1 MEHALK
7 ALGEGRVAG
16 YLVYFGNPET
26 RDLHGEYFTPETE
39 YHLDW
44 YDRRPA
50 LYHHGLDKTVKAQ
63 PVGLITSVTKNDVGL
78 WAEAQLAM
86 HNEYA
91 QSVYEM
97 VEKGALGWS
106 SGSIPHIVKVDND
119 GRILEWPIVE
129 GSLTPTPAEPRGTWI
144 TAKHYSEPTELAT
157 AYKSLDLDVSRF
169 IPADAETAKE
179 AAPIE
184 PTPASAVIDSE
195 NQPQTEGKLAMDINA
210 LIQRAMEILAAMRP
224 DISLTPE
231 EVAQVSAQIA
241 SDVSATEAV
250 AAAPTPEAGIQAVA
264 PAVIKAVES
273 FVAEKQMKAKSFI
286 DAGRAALEEAMKRA
300 PAPAAAPAFT
310 GGIGMLQ
317 QDGGAQKPSVTS
329 VKSKY
334 EQAGL
339 SVNDLSALAFY
350 LMNRRNG
357 SRQIPAE
364 LVKELAHRAG
374 KAYDEGKIK
383 FGDAGETAS
392 AVKSINY
399 IKANELSTS
408 TQATFGDEW
417 VPTLWSSQLWERAR
431 LENVIFPQ
439 MDVIEMPSQPYEL
452 PIEGSDPTVSFVA
465 ETANESALTL
475 NDANSPIPDSKFGTG
490 KVTISA
496 SKLALRTMF
505 SAELDEDSIIPII
518 PRVRDQ
524 AERAMMDTF
533 DFIILNGDTD
543 ATANTNINLIDG
555 TPAATARYL
564 AFNGLRK
571 LPLITTT
578 TNAIDGGAAGV
589 TLAQLRSLKS
599 ALSRN
604 YSARLSD
611 LVYITNPEGHDRL
624 LALPELLTIDKY
636 GQNATILTGEVG
648 RVNGIPVLVTG
659 ELGLSN
665 TAGMVSGTGS
675 NNTRTSFLLVYKPYW
690 KLGFRRRM
698 TMSLDFVPYYD
709 TYVLTATARLG
720 MVRQDA
726 DCASILY
733 NSLV

>member
-1 MEHALK
+1 MAQQ
-7 ALGEGRVAG
+7 
-16 YLVYFGNPET
+16 LV
-26 RDLHGEYFTPETE
+26 TE
-39 YHLDW
+39 
-44 YDRRPA
+44 
-50 LYHHGLDKTVKAQ
+50 
-63 PVGLITSVTKNDVGL
+63 
-78 WAEAQLAM
+78 M
-86 HNEYA
+86 
-91 QSVYEM
+91 
-97 VEKGALGWS
+97 
-106 SGSIPHIVKVDND
+106 
-119 GRILEWPIVE
+119 
-129 GSLTPTPAEPRGTWI
+129 TPAASAP
-144 TAKHYSEPTELAT
+144 
-157 AYKSLDLDVSRF
+157 
-169 IPADAETAKE
+169 E
-179 AAPIE
+179 AAAN
-184 PTPASAVIDSE
+184 PAPV
-195 NQPQTEGKLAMDINA
+195 
-210 LIQRAMEILAAMRP
+210 LAA
-224 DISLTPE
+224 
-231 EVAQVSAQIA
+231 VASKAAGLLKEHSDKIA
-241 SDVSATEAV
+241 AAKAAYDALVNNAVEAAK
-250 AAAPTPEAGIQAVA
+250 AAAPATQ
-264 PAVIKAVES
+264 
-273 FVAEKQMKAKSFI
+273 Q
-286 DAGRAALEEAMKRA
+286 
-300 PAPAAAPAFT
+300 APAFT

-317 QDGGAQKPSVTS
+317 QEGGAQKPSVTS

-357 SRQIPAE
+357 SRQIPSE

-417 VPTLWSSQLWERAR
+417 VPTLWSSQVWERAR

-475 NDANSPIPDSKFGTG
+475 ADGNSPIPDSKFGTG

-533 DFIILNGDTD
+533 DYIIINGDTD
-543 ATANTNINLIDG
+543 ATLNTNINLIDG

>member
-7 ALGEGRVAG
+7 ALGDGRVAG
-16 YLVYFGNPET
+16 YLVYFGSPEQ
-26 RDLHGEYFTPETE
+26 RDLHGEYFTPDTE

-63 PVGLITSVTKNDVGL
+63 PVGLITSVTKNDIGL

-106 SGSIPHIVKVDND
+106 SGSIPHIVKVAAD
-119 GRILEWPIVE
+119 GRIEEWPIVE

-184 PTPASAVIDSE
+184 PTPASAVIE
-195 NQPQTEGKLAMDINA
+195 NSPIQQETKMDLQQMVSDILNRLAQA
-210 LIQRAMEILAAMRP
+210 GVVTV
-224 DISLTPE
+224 SPE
-231 EVAQVSAQIA
+231 ELAGIAQQLV
-241 SDVSATEAV
+241 TEMTPA
-250 AAAPTPEAGIQAVA
+250 AAAPEAIANPEPVMTEVRTKAIAMAKEINDKKAASKAAYDALIERQVEAAKAAA
-264 PAVIKAVES
+264 PAT
-273 FVAEKQMKAKSFI
+273 QQ
-286 DAGRAALEEAMKRA
+286 
-300 PAPAAAPAFT
+300 APAFT
-310 GGIGMLQ
+310 GGLSMLQ
-317 QDGGAQKPSVTS
+317 QDGGAHKPTVTN

-357 SRQIPAE
+357 SRQLPGE
-364 LVKELAHRAG
+364 LVKELAERAG
-374 KAYDEGKIK
+374 KAYGEGKIK
-383 FGDAGETAS
+383 FGDAAETAS
-392 AVKSINY
+392 AVKSINA

-431 LENVIFPQ
+431 LENVIFSQ
-439 MDVIEMPSQPYEL
+439 MDVIDMPSQPYEL

-465 ETANESALTL
+465 ETANENALTL
-475 NDANSPIPDSKFGTG
+475 ADSNSPIPDSKFGTG

-505 SAELDEDSIIPII
+505 SAELDEDSIIPVI

-533 DFIILNGDTD
+533 DYIIINGDTD
-543 ATANTNINLIDG
+543 ATASTNINLIDG

-564 AFNGLRK
+564 AFNGIRK

-578 TNAIDGGAAGV
+578 SNAIDGGAAGV

-648 RVNGIPVLVTG
+648 RINGIPVLVSG

-665 TAGMVSGTGS
+665 TAGMVSGTGG

-690 KLGFRRRM
+690 KVGFRRRM
-698 TMSLDFVPYYD
+698 SMSLDFVPYYD

>member
-16 YLVYFGNPET
+16 YLVAWGSPDDK
-26 RDLHGEYFTPETE
+26 DLHGEYFTPETK
-39 YHLDW
+39 LWADNGIP
-44 YDRRPA
+44 RPM
-50 LYHHGLDKTVKAQ
+50 LYHHGLDGRLKAAVVGVINTLKTDDFGV
-63 PVGLITSVTKNDVGL
+63 
-78 WAEAQLAM
+78 WAEAQLDM
-86 HNEYA
+86 RQEYA
-91 QSVYEM
+91 RYIEDLVS
-97 VEKGALGWS
+97 KGALGWS
-106 SGSIPHIVKVDND
+106 SGSLPHLVDIAPD
-119 GRILEWPIVE
+119 GKILQWPIVE
-129 GSLTPTPAEPRGTWI
+129 GSLTPTPAQPVKTQV
-144 TAKHYSEPTELAT
+144 AMKHLSEPTELVT

-184 PTPASAVIDSE
+184 PPPASAVIDNSPTTQE
-195 NQPQTEGKLAMDINA
+195 TKMDLQQMVSDILNRLAQAGAISVTP
-210 LIQRAMEILAAMRP
+210 EELAAMAQQ
-224 DISLTPE
+224 LVTEMTPAASAPE
-231 EVAQVSAQIA
+231 AAANPAPVLAAVASKAAGLLKEHSDKIA
-241 SDVSATEAV
+241 AAKAAYNALVTDAVEAAK
-250 AAAPTPEAGIQAVA
+250 AAAPAT
-264 PAVIKAVES
+264 S
-273 FVAEKQMKAKSFI
+273 
-286 DAGRAALEEAMKRA
+286 
-300 PAPAAAPAFT
+300 AAPAFT

-374 KAYDEGKIK
+374 KAYDEGNIK

-475 NDANSPIPDSKFGTG
+475 ADGNSPIPDSKFGTG

-533 DFIILNGDTD
+533 DYIIINGDTD
-543 ATANTNINLIDG
+543 ATLNTNINLIDG

>member
-7 ALGEGRVAG
+7 ALGDGRVAG
-16 YLVYFGNPET
+16 YLVYFGSPEQ
-26 RDLHGEYFTPETE
+26 RDLHGEYFTPDTE

-63 PVGLITSVTKNDVGL
+63 PVGLITSVTKNDIGL

-106 SGSIPHIVKVDND
+106 SGSIPHIVKVAQD
-119 GRILEWPIVE
+119 GRIEEWPIVE

-144 TAKHYSEPTELAT
+144 TAKHYSEPTELVT

-184 PTPASAVIDSE
+184 PPPASAVIE
-195 NQPQTEGKLAMDINA
+195 NSPIQQETKMDLQQMVSDILNRLAQAGVVNV
-210 LIQRAMEILAAMRP
+210 
-224 DISLTPE
+224 TPE
-231 EVAQVSAQIA
+231 ELAGIAQQLV
-241 SDVSATEAV
+241 TEMTPA
-250 AAAPTPEAGIQAVA
+250 AAAPEAAANPAPVMAAVA
-264 PAVIKAVES
+264 SKAVELIKKLTD
-273 FVAEKQMKAKSFI
+273 EKAAAKAAY
-286 DAGRAALEEAMKRA
+286 DALIERQVEAAKAAA
-300 PAPAAAPAFT
+300 PATQQAPAFT

-317 QDGGAQKPSVTS
+317 QDGGAQKPQITN

-357 SRQIPAE
+357 SRQLPAE
-364 LVKELAHRAG
+364 LVRELAERAG
-374 KAYDEGKIK
+374 KAYGEGKIK
-383 FGDAGETAS
+383 FGDPAETAA

-417 VPTLWSSQLWERAR
+417 VPNLWSSNLWERAR
-431 LENVIFPQ
+431 LENTIFSQ
-439 MDVIEMPSQPYEL
+439 MDVIDMPSQPYEL

-465 ETANESALTL
+465 ETANENALTL
-475 NDANSPIPDSKFGTG
+475 ADSNSPIPDSKFGTG

-505 SAELDEDSIIPII
+505 SAELDEDSIIPVI

-533 DFIILNGDTD
+533 DYIILNGDTD
-543 ATANTNINLIDG
+543 ATASTNINLIDG

-564 AFNGLRK
+564 AFNGIRK

-578 TNAIDGGAAGV
+578 SNAIDGGAAGV

-648 RVNGIPVLVTG
+648 RINGIPVLVSG

-690 KLGFRRRM
+690 KVGFRRRM
-698 TMSLDFVPYYD
+698 SMSLDFVPYYD

>member
-16 YLVYFGNPET
+16 YLVYFGSPEQ
-26 RDLHGEYFTPETE
+26 RDLHGEYFTPDTE

-63 PVGLITSVTKNDVGL
+63 PVGLITSVTKNDIGL

-106 SGSIPHIVKVDND
+106 SGSIPHIVKVAAD
-119 GRILEWPIVE
+119 GRIEEWPIVE

-184 PTPASAVIDSE
+184 PPPASAVIE
-195 NQPQTEGKLAMDINA
+195 NSPIQQETKMDLQQMVSDILNRLAQAGVVNV
-210 LIQRAMEILAAMRP
+210 
-224 DISLTPE
+224 TPE
-231 EVAQVSAQIA
+231 EMASLAQQLVSEYTSAA
-241 SDVSATEAV
+241 SAPEAV
-250 AAAPTPEAGIQAVA
+250 ADPAPVMAAVA
-264 PAVIKAVES
+264 SKAVELIKKLTD
-273 FVAEKQMKAKSFI
+273 EKAAAKAAY
-286 DAGRAALEEAMKRA
+286 DALIERQVEAAKASA
-300 PAPAAAPAFT
+300 PATQQAPAFT
-310 GGIGMLQ
+310 GGLSMLQ
-317 QDGGAQKPSVTS
+317 QEGGAHKPTVTH

-357 SRQIPAE
+357 SRQLPGE
-364 LVKELAHRAG
+364 LVKELAERAG
-374 KAYDEGKIK
+374 KAYGEGKIK
-383 FGDAGETAS
+383 FGDPTETAA
-392 AVKSINY
+392 AVKSINA

-431 LENVIFPQ
+431 LENVIFSQ
-439 MDVIEMPSQPYEL
+439 MDVIDMPSQPYEL

-465 ETANESALTL
+465 ETANENALTL
-475 NDANSPIPDSKFGTG
+475 ADSNSPIPDSKFGTG

-505 SAELDEDSIIPII
+505 SAELDEDSIIPVI

-533 DFIILNGDTD
+533 DYIILNGDTD
-543 ATANTNINLIDG
+543 ATASTNINLIDG

-564 AFNGLRK
+564 AFNGIRK

-578 TNAIDGGAAGV
+578 SNAIDGGAAGV

-648 RVNGIPVLVTG
+648 RINGIPVLVSG

-665 TAGMVSGTGS
+665 TAGMVSGTGG

-690 KLGFRRRM
+690 KVGFRRRM
-698 TMSLDFVPYYD
+698 SMSLDFVPYYD